1 MINRDPKLTIVYT
14 GGGTGGHIYP
24 GLAVITEMNRLTG
37 ETFRHCWIG
46 SDRGMDKKL
55 VEKAGVVFYG
65 IPAGKLRRYMSVRNV
80 LDVFKIAAGIIR
92 AFFLLRRLKPA
103 VVFSKGGFVTVPV
116 VLAAGVLGIPVVS
129 HESDAEPGLATR
141 INSRFSRRI
150 LVSFEE
156 SPDFFPPSAGKRIE
170 VSGNPVRAELFLGDS
185 AEGLKKAGPGTQ
197 PLLLVLGGS
206 QGAREI
212 NELIAACLQELL
224 KDWRIVHQA
233 GSWDPLPDPVPG
245 YSPRTYIGEELA
257 DFLAAA
263 RLVVCRAGASTLW
276 ELAALGKPSILIPLG
291 TAGSRGDQQG
301 NARIFASRGAS
312 VVLTGDVSPGRLLQE
327 VSALLKDPERLE
339 RMSRAAEDLAKRD
352 AGAYISNVLLKE
364 IQTYGRT
371 GNN

>member
-1 MINRDPKLTIVYT
+1 LINRKSISTIVYT
-14 GGGTGGHIYP
+14 GGGTAGHVYP

-46 SDRGMDKKL
+46 SDRGMDKTL
-55 VEKAGVVFYG
+55 VENAGVVFYG
-65 IPAGKLRRYMSVRNV
+65 IPAGKLRRYMSVKNV
-80 LDVFKIAAGIIR
+80 LDIFKIAAGLIR
-92 AFFLLRRLKPA
+92 ALFLLGRLKPA
-103 VVFSKGGFVTVPV
+103 AVFSKGGYVTVPV
-116 VLAAGVLGIPVVS
+116 VFAARMLGVPVVS

-156 SPDFFPPSAGKRIE
+156 SPAFFPPSARDRIE
-170 VSGNPVRAELFLGDS
+170 ISGNPVRSELFLGDA
-185 AEGLKKAGPGTQ
+185 AEGSKKAGPGTK

-206 QGAREI
+206 QGARQI
-212 NELIAACLQELL
+212 NELIAACRAELL
-224 KDWRIVHQA
+224 QDWRIVHQA
-233 GSWDPLPDPVPG
+233 GSWDALPDPVPG
-245 YSPRTYIGEELA
+245 YSPRTYIGQELA
-257 DFLAAA
+257 DLLAAA

-276 ELAALGKPSILIPLG
+276 ELAALGKPSVLIPLG
-291 TAGSRGDQQG
+291 TASSRGDQQS

-312 VVLTGDVSPGRLLQE
+312 VVLTGDVSPGRLLEE
-327 VSALLKDPERLE
+327 VSALLKDPGRLE
-339 RMSRAAEDLAKRD
+339 RMSRAAEDLANRE